1 MFFCALMDSTNG
13 SGTDGTDGTG
23 TDGTVRAA
31 ELGAGT

>member
-1 MFFCALMDSTNG
+1 MFFCASMDSTDG
-13 SGTDGTDGTG
+13 TGTDGTNGTG